1 MQIALATPL
10 LAAYNPPA
18 TYAQAWGVWEVPCN
32 ATAPGVAFTIGGVN
46 FEISPADLIFQ
57 SLIDPITGLC
67 ATGIQPSTEPYILGD
82 SFMNNVLTT
91 FDLGAL
97 QMRFTALA

>member
-1 MQIALATPL
+1 MKIALATPL
-10 LAAYNPPA
+10 LSAYNPPA
-18 TYAQAWGVWEVPCN
+18 TYAEAWGVYEVLCN

-57 SLIDPITGLC
+57 TLVDPDTGLC
-67 ATGIQPSTEPYILGD
+67 VTGIQPSTEPYILGD

>member
-1 MQIALATPL
+1 MATPL

-18 TYAQAWGVWEVPCN
+18 SFGQAWGTWEVPCN
-32 ATAPGVAFTIGGVN
+32 ATAPGVAITIGGVN

-57 SLIDPITGLC
+57 ALVDPNTGLC
-67 ATGIQPSTEPYILGD
+67 VTGIQVSTPPYILGD
-82 SFMNNVLTT
+82 TFMNNVLTT

-97 QMRFTALA
+97 QMRFTALT